1 MDLNYTSFEE
11 NIEEY
16 SLALI
21 KVIEN
26 LPDSFFVNQ
35 NLSPL
40 PQTIQNILNFSQSIK
55 DEYC

>member
-16 SLALI
+16 SLSLI

-26 LPDSFFVNQ
+26 LPDTFFINI

-40 PQTIQNILNFSQSIK
+40 PQTIQNILNFSKSLK
-55 DEYC
+55 TECS

>member
-1 MDLNYTSFEE
+1 MDLNYTSFED

-16 SLALI
+16 SLTLI

-26 LPDSFFVNQ
+26 LPDTFFVNK

-40 PQTIQNILNFSQSIK
+40 PQTIQNILNFTQSLK
-55 DEYC
+55 NECS